1 MHNFLY
7 VAGLTATELGYLSAP
22 VLPFIRQSAI
32 SLIPPERLA
41 VSRPDLTVQR
51 VVLPCFSQL

>member
-41 VSRPDLTVQR
+41 VSRPAF
-51 VVLPCFSQL
+51 LP